1 MIDTLKA
8 AFPEW
13 AFAPNVMITARVSG
27 WNGDITAHIDHYCD
41 YTARVEQ
48 GARVVYGRG
57 ATAPEALADALREVA
72 CG

>member
-8 AFPEW
+8 AYPGWQFQ
-13 AFAPNVMITARVSG
+13 ASAMITARVTG
-27 WNGDITAHIDHYCD
+27 WSGDITAHIDHHHD

-57 ATAPEALADALREVA
+57 ATAPDALADALRGLA
-72 CG
+72 